1 MMQKLLKILT
11 QPFTISKIIPVIFL
25 IIIFCSNFITVKAQ
39 NVDFS
44 GTSAA
49 NFLKVGVG
57 ARSMAMGDAATSIV
71 DGPTALYWNV
81 AGITRIENE
90 ISFVFSTMDWLV
102 DTRNSYIGAVFKV
115 SSLGSFGL
123 DLQFLNYGNIE
134 ETTVFDQDGTGRFFS
149 ASDFA
154 FGLSYARQLTD
165 RFSFGIKA
173 KYIREDIANAN
184 GDAFALDFGAVFQ
197 TTFFNNNLRL
207 AATLS
212 NFGTKMKFEGRD
224 LAVTYTVPGNP
235 SGKQIPAELT
245 TLEWEIPL
253 LFRFGISNYFV
264 NNEDWV
270 FLAAFDV
277 MDSRDYSVRYN
288 LGGEIGFSQTV
299 YLRGGY
305 KFNYDEV
312 TYTAGLGL
320 DFSRIL
326 DVKVVLD
333 YLYLN
338 YDVFGNFNEFTL
350 RIDL

>member
-1 MMQKLLKILT
+1 MIQKLLQVLNRTVTDRNITLA
-11 QPFTISKIIPVIFL
+11 IFL
-25 IIIFCSNFITVKAQ
+25 IIFAGSNFVTVKAQ
-39 NVDFS
+39 DVDYS

-57 ARSMAMGDAATSIV
+57 ARSMAMGDAAISIV

-81 AGITRIENE
+81 AGITRIKND
-90 ISFVFSTMDWLV
+90 ISFVFSSMDWLV

-115 SSLGSFGL
+115 SSLGSFGV
-123 DLQFLNYGNIE
+123 DLQFLNYGKIE
-134 ETTVFDQDGTGRFFS
+134 ETTVFRQNGTGRFFS

-154 FGLSYARQLTD
+154 FGISYARQLTD
-165 RFSFGIKA
+165 RFSFGVKV

-184 GDAFALDFGAVFQ
+184 ADAFGLDVGAVFR
-197 TTFFNNNLRL
+197 TTFMNNNLRL

-212 NFGTKMKFEGRD
+212 NFGTKMKFKGRD
-224 LAVTYTVPGNP
+224 LAITYSVPGNP

-253 LFRFGISNYFV
+253 LFRFGISNYFI
-264 NNEDWV
+264 NNDNWLLLV
-270 FLAAFDV
+270 AFDV
-277 MDSRDYSVRYN
+277 MDSRDYTVRYN
-288 LGGEIGFSQTV
+288 LGGEIGFSKTV
-299 YLRGGY
+299 FLRGGY

-312 TYTAGLGL
+312 TYTAGLGI
-320 DFSRIL
+320 DFGRL
-326 DVKVVLD
+326 LGVKIVLD

-338 YDVFGNFNEFTL
+338 YGVLGNFNQFTL